1 MDPRIEALR
10 STTFFGRRL
19 TRQQISEIQTTVA
32 AFPSLSRHELG
43 QTVCEQLGWRTGTGT
58 NRIQLCQRLLEELE
72 RLGLLV
78 LPAKDAS
85 YARGPRKPIEKS
97 QRTEKQ
103 PAIAEPLGELL
114 PLQLRLV
121 LDEDEVSEW
130 NEFVDRWHYA
140 GFRHPLGP
148 RLRYFVE
155 DRHGRK
161 LGCLQFSQAV
171 VSLPCRDAWVGWP
184 EDGWKAHLERV
195 VGNTRFLLFPW
206 VEVRNLASKVLSM
219 AVRRLADDWEQQHG
233 CRPVLV
239 KTFVNSSRFDG
250 ACYRAA
256 NWLDLGET
264 RGGKGKAPK
273 RVYVYPLAANFRE
286 VLLHGPQRTAPRR
299 KATPRAAP
307 ALAADDPFLLA
318 WQELVGAATA
328 AATAHDRVWQL
339 RRRVINT
346 LLVVLFVYRLMF
358 SGNGYTATLA
368 ALWQQC
374 QACGIPLPQ
383 AEPVA
388 ASSMSAARA
397 KVDEAIFKSLH
408 AEILKRAGSSQWKG
422 HRVFAVDGSKINLPR
437 PLLRAGYRLPQERA
451 HYPLGLL
458 SCLYEL
464 APKLPIDFDLHAHG
478 DERAAALAHLP
489 ALAAGDVV
497 VYDRGYYSY
506 RMLLA
511 HAERGVHPL
520 FRLQR
525 NAGTAFDDFIAGS
538 EQDEL
543 TTITPGGPTRF
554 AVWAGKTPRPNPGPS
569 PCGSSNTSTAEP
581 SSTSQ
586 PPFSTEAGTRSRTSP
601 TSTMTAGAS
610 RSCTKLQS
618 SASNW
623 RISTADP
630 NAA

>member
-1 MDPRIEALR
+1 M
-10 STTFFGRRL
+10 
-19 TRQQISEIQTTVA
+19 
-32 AFPSLSRHELG
+32 
-43 QTVCEQLGWRTGTGT
+43 
-58 NRIQLCQRLLEELE
+58 
-72 RLGLLV
+72 
-78 LPAKDAS
+78 
-85 YARGPRKPIEKS
+85 
-97 QRTEKQ
+97 
-103 PAIAEPLGELL
+103 
-114 PLQLRLV
+114 
-121 LDEDEVSEW
+121 ED
-130 NEFVDRWHYA
+130 
-140 GFRHPLGP
+140 G
-148 RLRYFVE
+148 
-155 DRHGRK
+155 HGRK
-161 LGCLQFSQAV
+161 LGCLLFSQAV
-171 VSLPCRDAWVGWP
+171 VSLPCRDAWIGWP
-184 EDGWKAHLERV
+184 EDGWKAQLERM

-206 VEVRNLASKVLSM
+206 VDVRNLASKVLSM
-219 AVRRLADDWEQQHG
+219 ALRRLADDWEQQHG

-239 KTFVNSSRFDG
+239 ETFVDSSSFDG

-273 RVYVYPLAANFRE
+273 RVYVYPLAADFRE
-286 VLLHGPQRTAPRR
+286 VLLHGPQRPAPRR
-299 KATPRAAP
+299 RAKPRAAP
-307 ALAADDPFLLA
+307 TPHLAADDPFLLA

-328 AATAHDRVWQL
+328 AATAHDRVWKL

-408 AEILKRAGSSQWKG
+408 AEILKRAGSSQRKG
-422 HRVFAVDGSKINLPR
+422 HKVFAVDGSKINLPR

-451 HYPLGLL
+451 HYPQGLL

-489 ALAAGDVV
+489 AMAAGDVV

-538 EQDEL
+538 QQDEL
-543 TTITPGGPTRF
+543 TTI
-554 AVWAGKTPRPNPGPS
+554 NPGPDTLRS
-569 PCGSSNTSTAEP
+569 LRRKDPEAEP
-581 SSTSQ
+581 RPISLRLVKYVHGGTEFYLATTLLDRSRYSIQDLADLYHDRLGHRGIVQDLKARLRTGELPQ
-586 PPFSTEAGTRSRTSP
+586 LLRTRREAGDLRPLQPHRNDQAVHQLRRRHAQHAIAP
-601 TSTMTAGAS
+601 GAS
-610 RSCTKLQS
+610 AGEPGKLQGRPVRRRPKPRRPHPAPRGHDAQR
-618 SASNW
+618 SASGPRLCRN
-623 RISTADP
+623 REATPASKPILATTLPKTRRQMAERKRLRRRGLTARATLPP
-630 NAA
+630 NTNPAELQFLKRMPKFP

>member
-1 MDPRIEALR
+1 M
-10 STTFFGRRL
+10 
-19 TRQQISEIQTTVA
+19 
-32 AFPSLSRHELG
+32 
-43 QTVCEQLGWRTGTGT
+43 
-58 NRIQLCQRLLEELE
+58 
-72 RLGLLV
+72 
-78 LPAKDAS
+78 
-85 YARGPRKPIEKS
+85 
-97 QRTEKQ
+97 
-103 PAIAEPLGELL
+103 
-114 PLQLRLV
+114 
-121 LDEDEVSEW
+121 
-130 NEFVDRWHYA
+130 
-140 GFRHPLGP
+140 
-148 RLRYFVE
+148 
-155 DRHGRK
+155 
-161 LGCLQFSQAV
+161 
-171 VSLPCRDAWVGWP
+171 
-184 EDGWKAHLERV
+184 
-195 VGNTRFLLFPW
+195 GNTRFLLFPW

-219 AVRRLADDWEQQHG
+219 AVRRLADDWEHQHG

-239 KTFVNSSRFDG
+239 ETFVDSSRFDG

-273 RVYVYPLAANFRE
+273 RVYAYPLAADFRE

-299 KATPRAAP
+299 KATPRVAP

-451 HYPLGLL
+451 HYPQGLL

-489 ALAAGDVV
+489 ALAVGDVV

-511 HAERGVHPL
+511 YAQRGVHPL

-543 TTITPGGPTRF
+543 TTITPGPDTLRRLGRKDPEAEPRPIPLRLVKYVHGGTEFHLATTLLDRSRYPVQNLADLYHDRWGIEELYKTSKLGFELENFHSRSERGVKQEIFAHFNLIAMTRLFTNFGDAMHNSQSPPDPLPESQANFKAALF
-554 AVWAGKTPRPNPGPS
+554 AVARNLEGLILRHAAMMHNAVRQVLACVETARQRLRPNRTYPR
-569 PCGSSNTSTAEP
+569 
-581 SSTSQ
+581 
-586 PPFSTEAGTRSRTSP
+586 RSRKP
-601 TSTMTAGAS
+601 LGKGQKG
-610 RSCTKLQS
+610 RD
-618 SASNW
+618 SA
-623 RISTADP
+623 
-630 NAA
+630 AAA